1 MIDKLAFFNPMLA
14 LSNTER
20 PACIVKLPLDD
31 TGAELTAELIVMSL
45 LACSVTDVP
54 ASSKVTK
61 SEAKNLL
68 LADALVLKPTVDVRL
83 GGTVELRISTR
94 PVRTA
99 PVPFHLGDDTTARP
113 SNNAKTTAPVEPTW
127 SPVVAPTKLLTSLL
141 FKIPLTP
148 MRPLIQ
154 VAAPLADA
162 AKPLPLPHSGDKTTA
177 LPLAKMV
184 TAPEPT
190 SSPAA
195 EPTKLLLL
203 DSTPETPEVPL
214 PQVMAPFD
222 EASVAVVPPPQY
234 CERTM

>member
-1 MIDKLAFFNPMLA
+1 M
-14 LSNTER
+14 
-20 PACIVKLPLDD
+20 PADP
-31 TGAELTAELIVMSL
+31 TRSPTAPP
-45 LACSVTDVP
+45 TR
-54 ASSKVTK
+54 
-61 SEAKNLL
+61 LL
-68 LADALVLKPTVDVRL
+68 LEDTV
-83 GGTVELRISTR
+83 
-94 PVRTA
+94 P
-99 PVPFHLGDDTTARP
+99 DTPSVP
-113 SNNAKTTAPVEPTW
+113 SNHVT
-127 SPVVAPTKLLTSLL
+127 
-141 FKIPLTP
+141 
-148 MRPLIQ
+148 
-154 VAAPLADA
+154 APLAVLVV
-162 AKPLPLPHSGDKTTA
+162 PLPLPHSGDKTTA